1 MEVKNSPVKNFY
13 LNVEAEKAKIR
24 LANIDNGVRRGR
36 PRKNKMYFTATTEE
50 AIVAYN
56 KEESLILKEKVYNGY
71 IHEPLFKLAE
81 NIINR
86 FRFYYMDGTPTDVKY
101 EVIAFLL
108 EKLPKYTQDK
118 GKAFSYFSIVAKN
131 YLIQNNNK
139 AYKKMISKASL
150 DLVDFK
156 RNITNEVIRADRTES
171 LNDFMTKFIIHYDIL
186 VEKKFRGDRDR
197 RIAYAILQIFKSR
210 HNIENYN
217 KKALYIM
224 IREITGTKTQYITK
238 VVNEIKKEYVR
249 LYDMYEKDR
258 LVL

>member
-1 MEVKNSPVKNFY
+1 MAVKISPVQDFY
-13 LNVEAEKAKIR
+13 LRLEAEKEKAR
-24 LANIDNGVRRGR
+24 LANLGVKRGR
-36 PRKNKMYFTATTEE
+36 PRKSKMYFTLITEE

-56 KEESLILKEKVYNGY
+56 LETNNALKEKVYNEH
-71 IHEPLFKLAE
+71 IHQPLFKLAE

-86 FRFYYMDGTPTDVKY
+86 FRFYYMDGTPSDVKY

-139 AYKKMISKASL
+139 AYRKMISKASL
-150 DLVDFK
+150 NLVDFK
-156 RNITNEVIRADRTES
+156 RNVTNEILREDRTQM
-171 LNDFMTKFIIHYDIL
+171 LNDFMNKFIEHYDL
-186 VEKKFRGDRDR
+186 VVEKKFRGDRDK
-197 RIAYAILQIFKSR
+197 RIAYAILQIFR
-210 HNIENYN
+210 TRENIENYN

-224 IREITGTKTQYITK
+224 IREMTGTKTQYITK

-249 LYDMYEKDR
+249 LYDMYQKDKI
-258 LVL
+258 VL